1 LFLLAEKIGVSLA
14 PLQPVDEDPLMA
26 AVNLLELH
34 WNSVQEVLELT
45 RCVLLRI
52 FVGLWPKKKADMP
65 TDDLKKLATV
75 FDTPEDP
82 ILSMKSRS
90 VKRGAEGAIAL
101 AYSHGEE
108 VNWEKI
114 SSSRGRTLSELLV
127 FFKKAKEYAPSIVS
141 IITPS
146 AASSTSTPASSTPTT
161 SASMPLPNAGVA
173 STSATEPDAGV
184 DLVFSCSLHFFWCNK
199 LIYILPESQS
209 GGLNS
214 L

>member
-34 WNSVQEVLELT
+34 WISIQEVLELT
-45 RCVLLRI
+45 CRVLTQI
-52 FVGLWPKKKADMP
+52 FVRLWPKKKADMP
-65 TDDLKKLATV
+65 TDDLKKLAAV
-75 FDTPEDP
+75 FDPAEDP

-108 VNWEKI
+108 VDWEKV
-114 SSSRGRTLSELLV
+114 SSSRGQPLSELLG
-127 FFKKAKEYAPSIVS
+127 FFQKAKKYALGIVS

-146 AASSTSTPASSTPTT
+146 AASSTSTPASSTPAT
-161 SASMPLPNAGVA
+161 SASMPPPSAGTA
-173 STSATEPDAGV
+173 SSALTSAMEPDAEV
-184 DLVFSCSLHFFWCNK
+184 V
-199 LIYILPESQS
+199 
-209 GGLNS
+209 
-214 L
+214 